1 MNINSNRKEIFVH
14 GMKVAVC
21 GTSVVAGMGSQSCA
35 LHEEIEIKCFYEGA
49 STLLIGNRTVN
60 VKAGDVVVIN
70 PYEFHSTVDCGE
82 DSTRGRY
89 HLFMIPLDFLG
100 TIGAGELKL
109 RPLLLSGNKAF
120 KTLFSQDKRLFDLLF
135 RVATECME
143 QREHYVAAV
152 SGLMLEAFVLLLRQ
166 GLCDTGKADRGSDS
180 LRSYHLIEPALRHI
194 RDYYTS
200 PINVDQLAALCN
212 VSKHYFCHVFKT
224 VTQKSAMEYLRE
236 YRIKVADVMLTNTD
250 ESVSQ
255 IAEECGFESVA
266 YFCRA
271 YKRQFG
277 VSPGKRR

>member
-1 MNINSNRKEIFVH
+1 MSFDSNRKEIFVH
-14 GMKVAVC
+14 GMKVATC
-21 GTSVVAGMGSQSCA
+21 STSFVAGMGSPSCA

-60 VKAGDVVVIN
+60 VRAGDIVVIN
-70 PYEFHSTVDCGE
+70 PYEFHSTVNCGE
-82 DSTRGRY
+82 QTNRGRY
-89 HLFMIPLDFLG
+89 HLFMIPLDFFG
-100 TIGAGELKL
+100 TIGAGEVKL
-109 RPLLLSGNKAF
+109 RPLLLSDNKAF
-120 KTLFSQDKRLFDLLF
+120 KTLFSQDKRLFDLLS
-135 RVATECME
+135 RAATECME

-166 GLCDTGKADRGSDS
+166 GLGDTETPDRGADH

-194 RDYYTS
+194 RDCYMM
-200 PINVDQLAALCN
+200 PITVNCLATLCN

-236 YRIKVADVMLTNTD
+236 YRINIADVMLVNT
-250 ESVSQ
+250 EKSVSQ

-271 YKRQFG
+271 YKRQYG